1 MARSRTNRRG
11 GNVFSLSFL
20 DAMTCGFGAVVLLY
34 MVINA
39 SVGLRTDQMSGQL
52 KAEAERLDQEVLEGQ
67 RQLVELRNS
76 LREIERTE
84 VIARGL
90 STRLIE
96 NIQELEVELSTY
108 ENTTLAQREHV
119 NKLMADLKSLEES
132 TRRLSASIP
141 RDEPGGDK
149 LRSFVGDGDRQYL
162 TGLRVGGNRI
172 LILVDASASM
182 LGDSIVN
189 VIRRRNLPDE
199 RKVQSDKWVHAL
211 ATVDWLTTQIPRD
224 SQFQIYAFN
233 EEAWAVTP
241 GTTGKWLAAGDVAA
255 LEEAVDQ
262 LKKVV
267 PGKGTNL
274 YQAFQPIKALRPD
287 NVILLADGLPTMGRS
302 PPKGATVTAK
312 QRLKLFNQA
321 FDELPS
327 NVPINTLLFPME
339 GDPRAAA
346 SYWQMAMATKGSLI
360 SVSQDW
366 P

>member
-1 MARSRTNRRG
+1 
-11 GNVFSLSFL
+11 
-20 DAMTCGFGAVVLLY
+20 

-96 NIQELEVELSTY
+96 NIQELEIELSTY

-182 LGDSIVN
+182 LGESLVN
-189 VIRRRNLPDE
+189 IIRRRHMPDN
-199 RKVQSDKWVHAL
+199 RKVLAPKWQQAV
-211 ATVDWLTTQIPRD
+211 ATVDWLMTQFPRD
-224 SQFQIYAFN
+224 SEFQIFTFN
-233 EEAWAVTP
+233 IEASPAIA
-241 GTTGKWLAAGDVAA
+241 GTERKWLDAGDADLLNQA
-255 LEEAVDQ
+255 MRAVRG
-262 LKKVV
+262 VV
-267 PGKGTNL
+267 PEEGTSL
-274 YQAFQPIKALRPD
+274 YHAFGAVKKLEPKPD
-287 NVILLADGLPTMGRS
+287 NLILITDGLPTWGIL
-302 PPKGATVTAK
+302 PPRGGTVTGK
-312 QRLKLFNQA
+312 QRLKMFQRA
-321 FDELPS
+321 AKE
-327 NVPINTLLFPME
+327 VPPRVPVNIILFPIE
-339 GDPRAAA
+339 GDPLAAA
-346 SYWQMAMATKGSLI
+346 AFWELALDTSGSLM
-360 SVSQDW
+360 SPAEDW